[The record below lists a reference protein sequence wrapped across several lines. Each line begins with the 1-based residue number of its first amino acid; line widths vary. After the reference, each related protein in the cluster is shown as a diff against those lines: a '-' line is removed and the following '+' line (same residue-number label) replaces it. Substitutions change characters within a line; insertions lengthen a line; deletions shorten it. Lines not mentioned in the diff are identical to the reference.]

1 MPIHIHIHI
10 HTRRTKRHKVASPC
24 VINDGA
30 TGNGPRC
37 QRESE
42 RASERERA
50 RERESESE
58 SESENENGS
67 ESENENGSENGSENE
82 SENENENENESESES
97 GYDKKI
103 SFDNGYGA
111 SVICKPFSYG
121 CDEKLFEVAVTKFG
135 EVCYDTDVTDDV
147 CRQQNFEDVVEVL
160 HMIRNLPPAEKENGD
175 QGSPRWRA
183 RSTRCPKQNDG
194 NS

>member
-58 SESENENGS
+58 SESE
-67 ESENENGSENGSENE
+67 SENENDFVVLRYFRSR
-82 SENENENENESESES
+82 
-97 GYDKKI
+97 
-103 SFDNGYGA
+103 
-111 SVICKPFSYG
+111 
-121 CDEKLFEVAVTKFG
+121 FEDT
-135 EVCYDTDVTDDV
+135 VCYRSRSDSSS
-147 CRQQNFEDVVEVL
+147 
-160 HMIRNLPPAEKENGD
+160 IGEK
-175 QGSPRWRA
+175 
-183 RSTRCPKQNDG
+183 
-194 NS
+194 